1 MIPLHGCQLQQVRGG
16 LHLLRSVAY
25 SQNIGTYH
33 VNSAMEGIAM
43 KPPDTVFVLILMP
56 EEV

>member
-43 KPPDTVFVLILMP
+43 KPPDTQFLC
-56 EEV
+56 